1 MAIAVTTTASTKV
14 RAFLDWAD
22 AHGLTSYSVG
32 VAAPSITV
40 SFVRNTR
47 VEAEALRAMI
57 PWTEGLP
64 EFEFHDKLAG
74 AQGWAFG
81 GFVDIVSRE
90 QVSQSGQVSE

>member
-1 MAIAVTTTASTKV
+1 MTAVMVSASAKA

-22 AHGLTSYSVG
+22 AHRLTSYSVG

-57 PWTEGLP
+57 PWTEGP
-64 EFEFHDKLAG
+64 PQFECHDRLAG

-90 QVSQSGQVSE
+90 QRGV